1 MRKPAVPRCLVA
13 AFLCG
18 LLALVSL
25 SGCSAKITHDPGLT
39 LAEKVK
45 SSQNAYLR
53 YAQAEEDARREGN
66 LEAQERY
73 RQAKE
78 GALADAKRYD
88 QELAQYMSS
97 HPGRL
102 RTDALP

>member
-66 LEAQERY
+66 LEAQ
-73 RQAKE
+73 
-78 GALADAKRYD
+78 GATAR
-88 QELAQYMSS
+88 
-97 HPGRL
+97 PRRGRL
-102 RTDALP
+102 PMPSATIRNWPST